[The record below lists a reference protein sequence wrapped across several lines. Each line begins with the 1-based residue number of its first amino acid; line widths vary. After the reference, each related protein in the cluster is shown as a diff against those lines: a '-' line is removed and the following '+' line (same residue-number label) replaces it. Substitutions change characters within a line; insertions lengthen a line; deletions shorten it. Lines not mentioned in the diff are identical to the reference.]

1 MTRFRVE
8 LGYRG
13 TGFHGWAT
21 QPGLRTVQGSLEA
34 ALATV
39 CGEPVRTVV
48 AGRTDAGVHARRQ
61 TVHLDLTDPALV
73 RLRGR
78 SDRPTGVALASR
90 LRGALR
96 HLACPDV
103 VVHTAAEVPADF
115 DARFAATW
123 RAYTYR
129 LADDRSFHDPLALD
143 TTVAHR
149 GTLDEAAMAR
159 AAAELLGL
167 HDFLPFC
174 RPRPDATTVRTLFA
188 LDLARDSD
196 GVIVI
201 GLRADAF
208 CHHMVR
214 ALVGGLVKVGSGSWP
229 ETRPAELLARADAGQ
244 TDLGPMF
251 VMPPHGLVLEEVGYP
266 PAEEWAARAERTR
279 ARRT

>member
-61 TVHLDLTDPALV
+61 TVHLDLGETALN
-73 RLRGR
+73 RLVGR
-78 SDRPTGVALASR
+78 SDRPPAAALASR

-96 HLACPDV
+96 HLDCPDIV
-103 VVHTAAEVPADF
+103 IHTAAAVPAEF
-115 DARFAATW
+115 DARFAAEW
-123 RAYTYR
+123 REYTYR
-129 LADDRSFHDPLALD
+129 LADDAAFRDPLALD

-149 GTLDEAAMAR
+149 GTLDAEFMRR

-174 RPRPDATTVRTLFA
+174 KPRPGATTVRTLLA
-188 LDLARDSD
+188 LDVERTAD
-196 GVIVI
+196 GVIAVR
-201 GLRADAF
+201 LRADAF

-214 ALVGGLVKVGSGSWP
+214 AIVGGLVRVGSGTWP
-229 ETRPAELLARADAGQ
+229 VSRPAELLARADAGE

-251 VMPPHGLVLEEVGYP
+251 VMPPHGLVLEAIGYP
-266 PAEEWAARAERTR
+266 PAEDWAARAERTR
-279 ARRT
+279 ARRV